1 GFQNVSLMHTISLSE
16 LIIDVNKENI
26 PKSFNWFLWT
36 KVFFGIGTA
45 FFLFLFVRE
54 LVKIK
59 RLYQQSE
66 KEIYDELIVCK
77 ISKPHQVFSFW
88 KTVFIDRN
96 LFETII
102 KNETI
107 WIHEKRISFKDIPLM
122 FCWWN
127 CVRSFSGFTR
137 WFICMNAISK

>member
-1 GFQNVSLMHTISLSE
+1 MAFYLVQVTVSWTFFSLIYRFLLSDKSMFRFNRWYLLATFTGSLIIPLIPLNQIFGSTTGFQNVSLMHTISLSE

-77 ISKPHQVFSFW
+77 ISKPHQVFSF
-88 KTVFIDRN
+88 
-96 LFETII
+96 
-102 KNETI
+102 
-107 WIHEKRISFKDIPLM
+107 
-122 FCWWN
+122 
-127 CVRSFSGFTR
+127 
-137 WFICMNAISK
+137 